1 MISKAG
7 QEAIVYFGRISISED
22 SRMRPPSSVAVS
34 GSASQGRCSFY
45 WFLASVFA
53 SAIGRNAYQIA
64 SAWILV
70 VSGHGSP
77 AVAAFFAIVSIA
89 ELVASPVAGWMSD
102 RYDRRVL
109 YAAADA
115 VRFVGASAFSVLL
128 IANDPLWTILLSA
141 VLFATSDRIALT
153 ASQCMIPSVG
163 IGFTLATANSAVFL
177 LTQSGSLCAAS
188 LTGLLL
194 YVSTPTITFAA
205 MAVAFALSALCML
218 FVRREQMVP
227 HHRGAGSIRST
238 LHVDARLVYLGAVY
252 AFLFTGGMLVS
263 VVGPGFVLD
272 ELRGDAV
279 DFGQLESAWSAGSIL
294 GVLLLMPLVRVVRIC
309 VLQLVVLALTATFFA
324 LLKVLDLPLV
334 LVAFAILGVLYNI
347 GRVGVEVML
356 QSTVP
361 GPALGRAKGA
371 VHCVGVLLGLVL
383 FGIIAAVADDIPPST
398 IFLTFAAILA
408 VGAIVLSL
416 CRPRI

>member
-7 QEAIVYFGRISISED
+7 QEAIVYFSRISIGED
-22 SRMRPPSSVAVS
+22 SRMRPSVSAAVF
-34 GSASQGRCSFY
+34 GSASQGRRSFH
-45 WFLASVFA
+45 WFLVSIFA
-53 SAIGRNAYQIA
+53 SAVGRNAYQIA
-64 SAWILV
+64 CAWILV

-109 YAAADA
+109 YVAADA
-115 VRFVGASAFSVLL
+115 VRFVGASAFAVLL
-128 IANDPLWTILLSA
+128 ITNDPLWPIWLSA
-141 VLFATSDRIALT
+141 ALFATSDRIALT

-163 IGFTLATANSAVFL
+163 IGFTLATANSAVFFL
-177 LTQSGSLCAAS
+177 MQSGSLCAAS
-188 LTGLLL
+188 LTGFLLHA
-194 YVSTPTITFAA
+194 STPTITFAA

-218 FVRREQMVP
+218 FVKREQVP
-227 HHRGAGSIRST
+227 QRCEAEPARST
-238 LHVDARLVYLGAVY
+238 LHLDVRLVYLGAVY

-263 VVGPGFVLD
+263 VVGPGFVFE
-272 ELRGDAV
+272 ELRGDAI
-279 DFGQLESAWSAGSIL
+279 DFGHLESAWSAGSIL
-294 GVLLLMPLVRVVRIC
+294 GVLLLMPLVRAVKIC
-309 VLQLVVLALTATFFA
+309 VLQLVVLALTAAFFA
-324 LLKVLDLPLV
+324 LLKVLDLPLILIV
-334 LVAFAILGVLYNI
+334 FAMLGVLYNL

-371 VHCVGVLLGLVL
+371 VHCVGVLLGLIL

-408 VGAIVLSL
+408 AGALVLGL
-416 CRPRI
+416 CRPRV